1 MVRSEDGG
9 GLELLDAVLD
19 LLRRVHLAP
28 VQLSVGGDEHE
39 LLALVELAVVMAHG
53 LHGAHLD
60 AVVAVTKRVL
70 TLVKLLGLSE
80 VLIEGGQAGNG
91 VVGGELGVHQHLVL
105 TR

>member
-39 LLALVELAVVMAHG
+39 LLALV
-53 LHGAHLD
+53 
-60 AVVAVTKRVL
+60 
-70 TLVKLLGLSE
+70 KLLGLSE

-91 VVGGELGVHQHLVL
+91 VVGD
-105 TR
+105 R